1 MITLAS
7 DCLLFQTPSGESV
20 PYSADMI
27 SIEVGGDNPP
37 HFDAEFVDQATK
49 AVFHYFKHDQSRTT
63 VTMGEFADALEKVLH
78 GLAPASGTGAEPE
91 ASRLVETDLRR
102 LAIASGQG
110 CELFFFPLLRDELRQ
125 QLAKIAPLGPLS
137 RFAGMRETVG
147 RRKPLEPALPK
158 PAPAD
163 CGLSARMPE
172 RGTAW
177 RLRNRTPRRIKGR
190 SFAAD
195 FGLPIPTL
203 SL

>member
-27 SIEVGGDNPP
+27 AIEIGGDNPL
-37 HFDAEFVDQATK
+37 HFDEEFVDQATK
-49 AVFHYFKHDQSRTT
+49 AVFHYFKHDQARTT

-78 GLAPASGTGAEPE
+78 GLTPASGTGAETD

-125 QLAKIAPLGPLS
+125 QLQKSPRLV
-137 RFAGMRETVG
+137 RFHGLRGCVKQLAGANRWSLRCRNLHQQIVGYLRE
-147 RRKPLEPALPK
+147 
-158 PAPAD
+158 
-163 CGLSARMPE
+163 CLSAE
-172 RGTAW
+172 RRGPCEIA
-177 RLRNRTPRRIKGR
+177 L
-190 SFAAD
+190 
-195 FGLPIPTL
+195 LVE
-203 SL
+203 